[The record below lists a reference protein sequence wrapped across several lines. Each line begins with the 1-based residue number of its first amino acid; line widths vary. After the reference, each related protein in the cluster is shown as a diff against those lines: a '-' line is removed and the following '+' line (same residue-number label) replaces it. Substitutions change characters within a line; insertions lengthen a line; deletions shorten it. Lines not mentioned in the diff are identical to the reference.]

1 MPNPIGTV
9 SLWHGAIVDIPFGW
23 LICDGA
29 NGTPDMRDKF
39 VIGAGSTY
47 NLNDAGGDMSHIH
60 TFTGNGHTHDPTG
73 LTDVQS
79 GGGAFGYDSGLG
91 SPTSSNAAVGTS
103 DTPDSP
109 PPYYALFFIK
119 RVA

>member
-1 MPNPIGTV
+1 MNPIGSVTM
-9 SLWHGAIVDIPFGW
+9 WHGSVESIPGGW
-23 LICDGA
+23 LICDGQ

-39 VIGAGSTY
+39 VIGAGTSY
-47 NLNDAGGDMSHIH
+47 ALNNAGGDMSHIH
-60 TFTGNGHTHDPTG
+60 NFTGNGHKHYPAG

-79 GGGAFGYDSGLG
+79 GGGAFGYSSAGG
-91 SPTSSNAAVGTS
+91 SESESTVAVGTT
-103 DTPDSP
+103 DTPNSP